1 MAFVFAVAPGVR
13 IRAAASRGIRAG
25 DGRSLRAADG
35 LAPVSFYAAIGGGF
49 HGAAGSGQ
57 SGRGMTTG
65 AYLRKV
71 AAGERLAGA
80 VQRLQHAR
88 DIAAD
93 FGDVLNRY
101 RGDFRPASAPVVPAP
116 AQPDRIAIARDC
128 HESAFKG
135 IGVLQR
141 SARAKAERRAAECTE
156 AEVHRQ
162 WDAACVVQ
170 AEWQSYFN
178 TRWEQLRVNTLDVV
192 IDALDEAYEHH
203 ETPSAAVG
211 VDGDEVSLVVLA
223 PALDDAVPEQIAVG
237 TLDAGQSLQTLD
249 EPGRTAYYQQFVC
262 GLVVAAVREA
272 FAVAP
277 SLQSARVAVLRTAKR
292 EERADARLRRERE
305 ERAPASP
312 AVASNVGAVAS
323 SLGNDSTT
331 NCLLAA
337 RFERAWL
344 SAVDWYAADAA
355 RVVRELSTERLKG
368 PGAGAQ
374 LWPIDLSHEPWLAG
388 LIQSVDLTAQ

>member
-1 MAFVFAVAPGVR
+1 MLLVESLMAFVFAVAPGVR
-13 IRAAASRGIRAG
+13 IRAASRGIRAG

-35 LAPVSFYAAIGGGF
+35 LAPVSFYAALGGGF
-49 HGAAGSGQ
+49 HGAIGNGRP
-57 SGRGMTTG
+57 GRGMSTG

-71 AAGERLAGA
+71 AAKDRLAGA
-80 VQRLQHAR
+80 AQRLQHAR
-88 DIAAD
+88 DIADD
-93 FGDVLNRY
+93 FVDVLNQY

-128 HESAFKG
+128 HEAAFKG
-135 IGVLQR
+135 IGVFQR
-141 SARAKAERRAAECTE
+141 SARTKAERRAAECTE

-192 IDALDEAYEHH
+192 IDALDEAYEHN

-223 PALDDAVPEQIAVG
+223 PALDNAVPEQIAVG
-237 TLDAGQSLQTLD
+237 TPDAGRSLQTLD
-249 EPGRTAYYQQFVC
+249 EPGRTVYYQHFVC

-277 SLQSARVAVLRTAKR
+277 SLQSARVAVLR
-292 EERADARLRRERE
+292 D
-305 ERAPASP
+305 P
-312 AVASNVGAVAS
+312 
-323 SLGNDSTT
+323 STT
-331 NCLLAA
+331 HCLLAA

-355 RVVRELSTERLKG
+355 RVVMDLSTERLKG
-368 PGAGAQ
+368 PGAGAP
-374 LWPIDLSHEPWLAG
+374 LSPIDLSHEPWLAG
-388 LIQSVDLTAQ
+388 LIQSVDLTDR